1 MKEVKF
7 LGVISF
13 VPLVKM
19 LKVKCTKALDVIKVV
34 AHSKWGAVKITLLH
48 LYRSLVRSKLHY
60 GFIIFGS
67 ARSSYIKA
75 LDAIHHQGIRLMS
88 WCLSNLP
95 GR

>member
-1 MKEVKF
+1 
-7 LGVISF
+7 
-13 VPLVKM
+13 M

-75 LDAIHHQGIRLMS
+75 LDAIHHQGIRL
-88 WCLSNLP
+88 CLGAFRTSPVDSVYVDANESPIDL
-95 GR
+95 RRL